1 MKIHI
6 RSMNMKN
13 RQQKGFTLI
22 ELMIVIAIIGILA
35 SVAVPQYQTYTLRT
49 EATTQSTAAMRPL
62 QNAISEFA
70 ALNGAL
76 PAADFGDLAEVGFT
90 KPDGTDYAA
99 DGTDLSNGD
108 VESVEW
114 DGAQII
120 ITFGGSAPSDLRQAS
135 ANTLVIDATLSPSGA
150 VTYSVDKATSTIP
163 SQYFPK
169 IG

>member
-1 MKIHI
+1 
-6 RSMNMKN
+6 MNMKN

-49 EATTQSTAAMRPL
+49 EATTQATAAMRPL

-76 PAADFGDLAEVGFT
+76 PATGFTDLATVGFT
-90 KPDGTDYAA
+90 LP
-99 DGTDLSNGD
+99 NGD
-108 VESVEW
+108 VYNA
-114 DGAQII
+114 DGSELKNGDISNVVWNGSQIV
-120 ITFGGSAPSDLRQAS
+120 ITFGATAPSDLRQTGK
-135 ANTLVIDATLSPSGA
+135 NTLVIDAVLSDSGA
-150 VTYSVDKATSTIP
+150 VSYSVDKADSKIP